1 MEIDSVNMTLDLPQV
16 EKKQNSSTVSIYTD
30 EVISHN
36 EVVDSACWAVN
47 SNSNSS
53 SSSASAISSRA
64 ATTNFGLVERGKL
77 QLSRNM
83 TEEAKEKLNWWVQNL
98 YPTKGK
104 TLVSTS
110 PQPVIASDA
119 SLRGWG
125 VFCEREKTRGPWTAL
140 KKKDHIVVLELKV
153 AK

>member
-1 MEIDSVNMTLDLPQV
+1 MNMTLDLPQV

-36 EVVDSACWAVN
+36 KAVDSVCWAVN

-53 SSSASAISSRA
+53 SSSASAISSRE
-64 ATTNFGLVERGKL
+64 ATTNFGLVERGKNYTCL
-77 QLSRNM
+77 VTL
-83 TEEAKEKLNWWVQNL
+83 TEEAKEKLNWWVQNF
-98 YPTKGK
+98 YPTQGK

-110 PQPVIASDA
+110 PQLVIASDA

-125 VFCEREKTRGPWTAL
+125 AFCEREKTRGTWTAL
-140 KKKDHIVVLELKV
+140 KKKDHIVVLELKA